1 MPPLSPLTSSL
12 LAAFI
17 SIAAAVRLTRP
28 PFTPPEPVASI
39 TPPTEVLPTEVL
51 PAEELPTDICPFG
64 PASRV
69 ITPPLLLTV
78 CACTMPVLLMTFPIM
93 STALRTVIRIVPPSA
108 KILPVFETLFEKLLP
123 VAADGSSTRNDK
135 RPLPAKSTVK
145 ARPPPKATLPK
156 RALMSASL
164 VALEL
169 MFATF
174 LPASTAYPDATLIWP

>member
-1 MPPLSPLTSSL
+1 M
-12 LAAFI
+12 
-17 SIAAAVRLTRP
+17 
-28 PFTPPEPVASI
+28 ASI
-39 TPPTEVLPTEVL
+39 TPPTEVLPE
-51 PAEELPTDICPFG
+51 EELSTNICPLG

-78 CACTMPVLLMTFPIM
+78 CACTMPLLLMTLPIM

-108 KILPVFETLFEKLLP
+108 KILPLFETLFEKFLT
-123 VAADGSSTRNDK
+123 VALAGSATRNDTS
-135 RPLPAKSTVK
+135 PLPAKSMVK
-145 ARPPPKATLPK
+145 SRPPPKATLPK

-174 LPASTAYPDATLIWP
+174 LPASTAYPDGTLIWP